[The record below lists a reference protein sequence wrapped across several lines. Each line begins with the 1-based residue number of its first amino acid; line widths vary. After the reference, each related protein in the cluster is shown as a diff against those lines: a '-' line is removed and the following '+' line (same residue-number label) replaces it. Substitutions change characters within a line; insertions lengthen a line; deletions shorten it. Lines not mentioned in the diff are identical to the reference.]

1 VVGVAVRGL
10 SGTVTPALAGVATD
24 VCAGVPDPDTLYADY
39 HSKGASNSGK
49 YSNPQVD
56 QLLEQARTVQDLE
69 RRKAIYKE
77 AQSLIVRDLPRVSAY
92 EYLGA
97 FATRAN
103 IANVRV
109 SVIGDFTGQKW
120 DLRNWEKR

>member
-1 VVGVAVRGL
+1 MCESCNGIYRTL
-10 SGTVTPALAGVATD
+10 QD
-24 VCAGVPDPDTLYADY
+24 V
-39 HSKGASNSGK
+39 
-49 YSNPQVD
+49 
-56 QLLEQARTVQDLE
+56 E